1 MQLQIVIMLETVFST
16 SVLVGEDGPLLEIL
30 HEYFSKLTVF
40 NLSTYLD
47 RNRRCLKSAK
57 SLLGRPVVCVSYSV
71 DLVSQPFFL
80 MTCLPNQILCRGIC
94 YLSVIIIAYGF

>member
-1 MQLQIVIMLETVFST
+1 MQLQIVIMLETVFFT
-16 SVLVGEDGPLLEIL
+16 SVLVGEDGHLLEIL
-30 HEYFSKLTVF
+30 HEYFSKLTAF

-47 RNRRCLKSAK
+47 RNRRCLKGAK
-57 SLLGRPVVCVSYSV
+57 SLLGCPVVCVSYSV